1 MSVETTAPGR
11 PQHPFIVRHRDIL
24 MIAVPA
30 SVAFITEPL
39 AGLIDI
45 TVIGRLGDAGML
57 GGLVL
62 GALVFD
68 FVFSLGYFLR
78 IGTAGLVAQSVGARD
93 PDVGLL
99 HLVRAL
105 CIAVIIGLVLIAFAV
120 PILGFANWAL
130 APEPGVAAALSTYFF
145 VRIWAAPFSLINYS
159 LLGWFYG
166 RAAATTGMAL
176 QFLIHGV
183 NIVLSILFVFGL
195 GWGIAGVALG
205 TVLGQAAAAI
215 AGSAIMLRHYGALSG
230 LLQRITRAA
239 LFDRRAVLRMFGLSR
254 DLMIRSIA
262 LMGAYGY
269 FAAQGSRMGE
279 ITLASNAVLLN
290 LLMVIGFFLDG
301 IAQAAEQLTGKA
313 VGANWRPAFDT
324 AYGLSF
330 LWGLVIAVALGIAWY
345 FGGPAVIGAMTTNA
359 DVQAEALAYLPLAA
373 LCAIT
378 FMPAFVYDGILVGA
392 TLNVVMRNGM
402 VASLLVFLGAA
413 FVLQPL
419 LGNAGLWLA
428 MHVWFL
434 TRGVIY
440 FFALR
445 HRRAS
450 LFG

>member
-11 PQHPFIVRHRDIL
+11 PQHPFVVRHRDIL

-105 CIAVIIGLVLIAFAV
+105 ALAVIIGLVLIACAV
-120 PILGFANWAL
+120 PILALANWAL

-183 NIVLSILFVFGL
+183 NIVVSILFVFGF
-195 GWGIAGVALG
+195 GWGIAGAALG

-215 AGSAIMLRHYGALSG
+215 AGLIIMLRHYGAFSG
-230 LLQRITRAA
+230 LARRITRSA
-239 LFDRRAVLRMFGLSR
+239 LLDRKAVLRMFGLSR

-262 LMGAYGY
+262 LMAPT
-269 FAAQGSRMGE
+269 AISRPR
-279 ITLASNAVLLN
+279 A
-290 LLMVIGFFLDG
+290 
-301 IAQAAEQLTGKA
+301 
-313 VGANWRPAFDT
+313 R
-324 AYGLSF
+324 
-330 LWGLVIAVALGIAWY
+330 AWARSRSPRTPC
-345 FGGPAVIGAMTTNA
+345 F
-359 DVQAEALAYLPLAA
+359 
-373 LCAIT
+373 
-378 FMPAFVYDGILVGA
+378 
-392 TLNVVMRNGM
+392 
-402 VASLLVFLGAA
+402 
-413 FVLQPL
+413 
-419 LGNAGLWLA
+419 
-428 MHVWFL
+428 
-434 TRGVIY
+434 
-440 FFALR
+440 
-445 HRRAS
+445 
-450 LFG
+450 